1 MGKKYARG
9 FLLHD
14 LFPKNAIGAEIGI
27 FRGYFSNAVLAYA
40 KPKMY
45 HMIDPWKFRKGWKR
59 YDYKGKL
66 IENQEIVDWMY
77 KDIHK
82 IYSKPNTKIHRG
94 YSYDIIDEFEDEYF
108 DFVYIDG
115 DHAYL
120 SVLQDL
126 RLFYPKLKI
135 GGLMS
140 GDDWN
145 IRGNRVKR
153 AVREFT
159 KEVGI
164 EKINTR
170 TGQFWFYR
178 R

>member
-1 MGKKYARG
+1 
-9 FLLHD
+9 
-14 LFPKNAIGAEIGI
+14 
-27 FRGYFSNAVLAYA
+27 
-40 KPKMY
+40 
-45 HMIDPWKFRKGWKR
+45 
-59 YDYKGKL
+59 
-66 IENQEIVDWMY
+66 MY
-77 KDIHK
+77 KDICK
-82 IYSKPNTKIHRG
+82 TYNKPNTKIHRA
-94 YSYDIIDEFEDEYF
+94 YSYDIIDQFEDEYF

-126 RLFYPKLKI
+126 RLFYPKFKI

-153 AVREFT
+153 AVKEFT
-159 KEVGI
+159 KEVGVN
-164 EKINTR
+164 KFNVR